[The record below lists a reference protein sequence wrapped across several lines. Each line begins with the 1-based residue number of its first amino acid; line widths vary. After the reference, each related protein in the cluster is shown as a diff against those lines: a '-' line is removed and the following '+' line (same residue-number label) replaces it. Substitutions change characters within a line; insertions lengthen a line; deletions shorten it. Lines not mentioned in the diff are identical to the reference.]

1 MINAPFSCIN
11 RDNLADVLNV
21 YRSPSPSHYR
31 LFVRLTASLQCFKL
45 PPALIA
51 NRYFNDTTI
60 HLPFHKFSREI
71 VSKIVL
77 IVRSRDKPRICTVS
91 LAWREIKAFV
101 STIEVLQYE
110 QKAVTRAIL
119 SSRQRE
125 WIPVGAVCFER
136 GGTRAKIVSKRFINS
151 QRVH

>member
-1 MINAPFSCIN
+1 MLQITARVN
-11 RDNLADVLNV
+11 RESIFQRYDNPPSVPQIFEKDRFENRFN
-21 YRSPSPSHYR
+21 RS
-31 LFVRLTASLQCFKL
+31 
-45 PPALIA
+45 
-51 NRYFNDTTI
+51 
-60 HLPFHKFSREI
+60 
-71 VSKIVL
+71 
-77 IVRSRDKPRICTVS
+77 SRDKPRICTVS